1 MRKVLLATTALA
13 MMGGVSAAYA
23 DISVSGGHELK
34 YQSWSK
40 KDSTVANNSKITSG
54 ATYTISGST
63 VLDNGMTIS
72 GKIYSDNVADGSGF
86 ESQGFSISD
95 DWGTIGVAD
104 MEQGDAFAT
113 AIDITD
119 DEAYDGGAASTI
131 DTYAPGDEYVEGSS
145 VSYMSPNISGFQ
157 FSVGMKDTTKY
168 SDATSMGAQYAM
180 TAGDA
185 AITLKYAASNKGK
198 TSSAA
203 TDEVDATS
211 MAMVIGMGG
220 ATLTIAQNTA
230 DIGTTAKYENSGA
243 AIAYVISDT
252 LTVEAY
258 SGETENDKNA
268 SYKFKDTG
276 YGITYTVTPGMT
288 LSVTHNSWDYVANSA
303 ASSDDGTN
311 TAVALNVSF

>member
-40 KDSTVANNSKITSG
+40 KDSTTANNSKVSSG

-104 MEQGDAFAT
+104 MEQGDAFET

-119 DEAYDGGAASTI
+119 DEAYDGAAVSTI
-131 DTYAPGDEYVEGSS
+131 NTYAPGDGYVAGAD

-157 FSVGMKDTTKY
+157 FSVGMNDTGAY
-168 SDATSMGAQYAM
+168 SDATMYGAQYAM

-185 AITLKYAASNKGK
+185 AITLKYAASNTGK
-198 TSSAA
+198 TSSTA
-203 TDEVDATS
+203 TDEQDATS
-211 MAMVIGMGG
+211 MGLVIGMGG
-220 ATLTIAQNTA
+220 ATLTVAQNTLEV
-230 DIGTTAKYENSGA
+230 GTTAKYEAGSA
-243 AIAYVISDT
+243 AIAYTISDA

-258 SGETENDKNA
+258 SGETENDKDA
-268 SYKFKDTG
+268 DYEVKDTG
-276 YGITYTVTPGMT
+276 YGVTYTVTPGMT
-288 LSVTHNSWDYVANSA
+288 LSVTHNVWSFTNNAGTK
-303 ASSDDGTN
+303 DDGTN

>member
-1 MRKVLLATTALA
+1 M
-13 MMGGVSAAYA
+13 S
-23 DISVSGGHELK
+23 S
-34 YQSWSK
+34 
-40 KDSTVANNSKITSG
+40 STSREQKTVHGCQQPKITSG

-72 GKIYSDNVADGSGF
+72 GKIYRTTLQTVLALSHRLSGSH
-86 ESQGFSISD
+86 

-119 DEAYDGGAASTI
+119 DEAYDGAQLPPSTHTHLVMSMSRVPLCLTCRQTLAASI
-131 DTYAPGDEYVEGSS
+131 LSWNEGHHKIQRC
-145 VSYMSPNISGFQ
+145 NIE
-157 FSVGMKDTTKY
+157 
-168 SDATSMGAQYAM
+168 GAQYAM

-220 ATLTIAQNTA
+220 ATRLLLRTQLILAQPPSTS
-230 DIGTTAKYENSGA
+230 SGA

-276 YGITYTVTPGMT
+276 YGITYRDPGMT
-288 LSVTHNSWDYVANSA
+288 LSVTHNSPIMLP
-303 ASSDDGTN
+303 TR
-311 TAVALNVSF
+311 SFNR

>member
-40 KDSTVANNSKITSG
+40 KDSTTANNSKISNG
-54 ATYTISGST
+54 ATYTISGSS

-72 GKIYSDNVADGSGF
+72 GKIYSDNTADGSGF
-86 ESQGFSISD
+86 ESSGFSISD

-113 AIDITD
+113 ATDITD
-119 DEAYDGGAASTI
+119 DEAWDGGATFTGA
-131 DTYAPGDEYVEGSS
+131 YKPGDEQVAGAD
-145 VSYMSPNISGFQ
+145 VSYMSPNVSGFQ
-157 FSVGMKDTTKY
+157 FSAGLNDTAAY
-168 SDATSMGAQYAM
+168 SDATMFGAQYAM

-185 AITLKYAASNKGK
+185 AVTLKYAASNTGK
-198 TSSAA
+198 TSSTA
-203 TDEVDATS
+203 TDEQDATS
-211 MAMVIGMGG
+211 MGLVIGMGG
-220 ATLTIAQNTA
+220 ATLTVAQNTLEV
-230 DIGTTAKYENSGA
+230 GTTAKYEAGSA
-243 AIAYVISDT
+243 AIAYTISDA

-258 SGETENDKNA
+258 SGETENDKDA
-268 SYKFKDTG
+268 QYEGKDTG
-276 YGITYTVTPGMT
+276 YGVTYTVTPGMT
-288 LSVTHNSWDYVANSA
+288 LSVTHNVWSFTNNSGTK
-303 ASSDDGTN
+303 DDGTN

>member
-40 KDSTVANNSKITSG
+40 KDSTTANNSKISNG
-54 ATYTISGST
+54 ATYTISGSS

-72 GKIYSDNVADGSGF
+72 GKIYSDNSADGAGF
-86 ESQGFSISD
+86 ESSGFSISD

-113 AIDITD
+113 ATDITD
-119 DEAYDGGAASTI
+119 DEAWDGGATFTGA
-131 DTYAPGDEYVEGSS
+131 YKPGDEQVAGAD
-145 VSYMSPNISGFQ
+145 VSYMSPNVSGFQ
-157 FSVGMKDTTKY
+157 FSAGLNDTGKY
-168 SDATSMGAQYAM
+168 SDATMFGASYAM

-185 AITLKYAASNKGK
+185 AVTLKYAASNTGK
-198 TSSAA
+198 TSSTA
-203 TDEVDATS
+203 TDEQDATS
-211 MAMVIGMGG
+211 MGLVIGMGG
-220 ATLTIAQNTA
+220 ATLTVAQNTLEV
-230 DIGTTAKYENSGA
+230 GTTAKYEAGSA
-243 AIAYVISDT
+243 AIAYTISDA

-258 SGETENDKNA
+258 SGETENDKDA
-268 SYKFKDTG
+268 DYEVKDTG
-276 YGITYTVTPGMT
+276 YGVTYTVTPGMT
-288 LSVTHNSWDYVANSA
+288 LSVTHNVWSFTNNAGTK
-303 ASSDDGTN
+303 DDGTN